1 MPNQRNAI
9 FMDSSMPNSAKNAG
23 RKAVMGMERMGAATG
38 LTKSC
43 THRKLPISRP
53 NGMAMTT
60 QNVKACAM
68 RHQLLNTLP
77 SRSYSVQSRT
87 NARITPRGLG
97 RENGGRISQCVSANQ
112 TARMPAQAATARI
125 SRVRREISLR
135 IVKRSSMQSVSRDP
149 AGSRPAPQTYAPG
162 VGYTLMSVG
171 RFFSRP
177 SGVELSAS
185 GRSGPLPAVRIR
197 VAGNPYLSMRYCLT
211 ASARSRESSTLR
223 ARAPL
228 ASVLPSM
235 STTVFSDLTHTRG
248 GESILI
254 HEILLDR
261 LGPLP
266 GKLHVAR
273 ARAAG
278 IGVAVDVHH
287 RVFVGFEESAD
298 LVHHGARVETH
309 PGRIRVEINR
319 AALRGDGRG
328 SLGRLLVFGG
338 RLRRGHREFPV
349 QLVDE
354 AAVDTGLGIEG
365 VLDDAILVVHL
376 LGHFEDVGVVGIGAA
391 RAEEGLVIRIVGQS
405 HATQHRLGKI
415 FGNVE
420 ILDGADQGVRAIGL
434 RLDELDP

>member
-135 IVKRSSMQSVSRDP
+135 IVNREGP
-149 AGSRPAPQTYAPG
+149 TTYAPG
-162 VGYTLMSVG
+162 FGYTLMSVR

-185 GRSGPLPAVRIR
+185 GRSGPLPAGRIR
-197 VAGNPYLSMRYCLT
+197 VAGNPFLSN
-211 ASARSRESSTLR
+211 
-223 ARAPL
+223 
-228 ASVLPSM
+228 
-235 STTVFSDLTHTRG
+235 
-248 GESILI
+248 
-254 HEILLDR
+254 EILLAR
-261 LGPLP
+261 LAPLP
-266 GKLHVAR
+266 GSLPVAR
-273 ARAAG
+273 PRAAG
-278 IGVAVDVHH
+278 IGVAVDVPP
-287 RVFVGFEESAD
+287 RVLIGFEETAD
-298 LVHHGARVETH
+298 
-309 PGRIRVEINR
+309 
-319 AALRGDGRG
+319 
-328 SLGRLLVFGG
+328 
-338 RLRRGHREFPV
+338 
-349 QLVDE
+349 
-354 AAVDTGLGIEG
+354 
-365 VLDDAILVVHL
+365 
-376 LGHFEDVGVVGIGAA
+376 
-391 RAEEGLVIRIVGQS
+391 
-405 HATQHRLGKI
+405 
-415 FGNVE
+415 
-420 ILDGADQGVRAIGL
+420 
-434 RLDELDP
+434 